1 MVKRILAVLLILC
14 FCFAVGCSK
23 ENERLSVDMGDENS
37 SAVENSEADVP
48 ETGINPLTGLKDL
61 DKGKE
66 ADRPVAITINNVKV
80 AQPVQTGVGKADI
93 VYETEVEYGI
103 TRLVAIFQDISKLGR
118 IGTVRSARYP
128 FIDIAMGHNAIYVHH
143 GQDNEHAAP
152 HLKDLDRYVLP
163 TTNEGQRVNNGL
175 AQEHTLYANGAKLW
189 DTLSK
194 KFNVKNTSS
203 KPWLDFADKDV
214 AFDNTAS
221 SVKVPFSKAATS
233 TFKYDEATKTY
244 VRYFYD
250 DLRKDYVTG
259 ETMNFKNVF
268 VLGTRIYDY
277 PGCAEPKNGKGAHQK
292 VELESGSGYYFVNGT
307 YTTIT
312 WSKGASKNGFS
323 FKDASGNELSVQPGN
338 MWICIADKDTAAPII
353 E

>member
-1 MVKRILAVLLILC
+1 MLKRILAVLLVLS

-23 ENERLSVDMGDENS
+23 GKEQLSVDVGDES
-37 SAVENSEADVP
+37 SSKVESSESVAV

-66 ADRPVAITINNVKV
+66 TDRPVAITINNVKV
-80 AQPVQTGVGKADI
+80 AQPVQTGLNKADI

-103 TRLVAIFQDISKLGR
+103 TRLVAVFQDVSKVAK

-128 FIDIAMGHNAIYVHH
+128 FIDFAMGHNAIYVHH

-152 HLKDLDRYVLP
+152 HLNDVDSFVLP
-163 TTNEGQRVNNGL
+163 TTNEGERVNNGL
-175 AQEHTLYANGAKLW
+175 AQEHTLYAHGDKLW

-194 KFNVKNTSS
+194 KFNVKNTTSDTWV
-203 KPWLDFADKDV
+203 KFADDDLSFDKV
-214 AFDNTAS
+214 AN
-221 SVKVPFSKAATS
+221 SVKVPFSTAATS
-233 TFKYDEATKTY
+233 TFKYDEASKKY

-259 ETMNFKNVF
+259 ESMSFKNVF
-268 VLGTRIYDY
+268 VLSTNIYDY
-277 PGCAEPKNGKGAHQK
+277 PGCKEPQWGKKPHQK

-307 YTTIT
+307 YKEIN
-312 WSKGASKNGFS
+312 WKKGASTNS
-323 FKDASGNELSVQPGN
+323 FKFTDADGKELVVHPGN
-338 MWICIADKDTAAPII
+338 MWICVADKSATPVI